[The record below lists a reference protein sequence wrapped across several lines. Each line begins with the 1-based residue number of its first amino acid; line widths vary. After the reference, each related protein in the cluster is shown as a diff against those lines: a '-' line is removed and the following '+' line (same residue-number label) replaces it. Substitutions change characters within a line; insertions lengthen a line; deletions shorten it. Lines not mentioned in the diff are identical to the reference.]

1 MDNLLHVL
9 NELNLEE
16 KKIEEEIYLEFLNN
30 IGITSYTTQQYKTF
44 LSRLFQIYNLCTGG
58 EIDIDNTIFL
68 SKDMLYFKYKT
79 CNVSKEVFFDILL
92 HSSQV
97 YLNNTNIRDILL
109 SDSPYKILKEISWIN
124 F

>member
-1 MDNLLHVL
+1 MDTLLHIL
-9 NELNLEE
+9 NSLNLEE

-30 IGITSYTTQQYKTF
+30 IGIKTFTTQQYKTF
-44 LSRLFQIYNLCTGG
+44 LSRLSQIYNLCSGG
-58 EIDIDNTIFL
+58 QINIDTVFL
-68 SKDMLYFKYKT
+68 YKNISSFTYKT

-97 YLNNTNIRDILL
+97 YLNNTHIRDILL
-109 SDSPYKILKEISWIN
+109 ADSHYKILRDIEWIN